1 MDYQTGIVSTY
12 VKDQDL
18 LLRAAIV
25 LKQARSAGMPIIHV
39 QVGFRPKFPEITPR
53 NAAFSAISPSP
64 QYQRMVAGPA
74 SVIHTLVAAVEDELP
89 SPSIAWARSPA

>member
-1 MDYQTGIVSTY
+1 MPTQLSFDRAHSALLCMDYQTGIVSTY

-39 QVGFRPKFPEITPR
+39 QVGFRPKFPEISPATPR
-53 NAAFSAISPSP
+53 SAQLGTPSNTSRWLQVP
-64 QYQRMVAGPA
+64 PV
-74 SVIHTLVAAVEDELP
+74 
-89 SPSIAWARSPA
+89 